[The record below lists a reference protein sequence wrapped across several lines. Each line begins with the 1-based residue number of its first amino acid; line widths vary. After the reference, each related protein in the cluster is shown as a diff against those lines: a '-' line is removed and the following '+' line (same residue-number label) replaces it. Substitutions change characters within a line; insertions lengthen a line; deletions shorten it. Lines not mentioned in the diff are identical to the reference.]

1 MVSGEGP
8 SPGRENRTYQESADK
23 ALIIK
28 IKNDSHHPRLMKTP
42 YTREKLT
49 QDLTD
54 LGIEKG
60 DTLFIH
66 ASFKSL
72 GPVKGGAMTVISAL
86 AAAVGRDG
94 LILMPS
100 FNLLP
105 SREERIEA
113 WNIERTP
120 STVGW
125 LTEFFRQMSDTY
137 RSNHYSHAIA
147 ARGKNAKAFVA
158 DHLLREG
165 YESPWDQP
173 PWGKTYGTHSPM
185 FRAYKAN
192 AKLLMLG
199 VDYESSTYAHLVEV
213 IHWNRQLTKDA
224 AVEYL
229 RLKRRELGAF
239 WDEVGRLRQGRVGDA
254 MCRLF
259 HIKDYVNTLLEEVER
274 NPEPYV
280 I

>member
-1 MVSGEGP
+1 M
-8 SPGRENRTYQESADK
+8 
-23 ALIIK
+23 
-28 IKNDSHHPRLMKTP
+28 P

-49 QDLTD
+49 QDLTN

-66 ASFKSL
+66 SSFKSL
-72 GPVKGGAMTVISAL
+72 GPVEDGAGTVISAL

-100 FNLLP
+100 FSLLP
-105 SREERIEA
+105 SREERIA
-113 WNIERTP
+113 SWNIGSTP

-147 ARGKNAKAFVA
+147 ARGKGAKAFVA
-158 DHLLREG
+158 DHLRREG

-185 FRAYKAN
+185 FRAYKTN

-213 IHWNRQLTKDA
+213 IHWNKRLIEDTEA
-224 AVEYL
+224 EYI
-229 RLKRRELGAF
+229 RLKRSKLGAF
-239 WDEVGRLRQGRVGDA
+239 WDEVGRLRQGLVGDA
-254 MCRLF
+254 TCRLF
-259 HIKDYVNTLLEEVER
+259 RIKDYVDTLLKEVEW

>member
-1 MVSGEGP
+1 MEV
-8 SPGRENRTYQESADK
+8 
-23 ALIIK
+23 
-28 IKNDSHHPRLMKTP
+28 P
-42 YTREKLT
+42 YTREKLI
-49 QDLTD
+49 QDFTN

-66 ASFKSL
+66 SSFKSL
-72 GPVKGGAMTVISAL
+72 GPVDGGAGTVISAL

-100 FNLLP
+100 FSLLP
-105 SREERIEA
+105 SREERIA
-113 WNIERTP
+113 SWNIGRTP

-147 ARGKNAKAFVA
+147 ARGKGAKAFVA
-158 DHLLREG
+158 DHLRREG

-185 FRAYKAN
+185 FRAYKTN

-213 IHWNRQLTKDA
+213 IHWNKRLIEDPEA
-224 AVEYL
+224 EYI
-229 RLKRRELGAF
+229 RLKRSKLGAF
-239 WDEVGRLRQGRVGDA
+239 WDEVGRLRQGLVGDA
-254 MCRLF
+254 PCRLF
-259 HIKDYVNTLLEEVER
+259 RIKDYVDTLLKEVEW

>member
-1 MVSGEGP
+1 M
-8 SPGRENRTYQESADK
+8 
-23 ALIIK
+23 
-28 IKNDSHHPRLMKTP
+28 P

-49 QDLTD
+49 QDLTT

-66 ASFKSL
+66 SSFKSL
-72 GPVKGGAMTVISAL
+72 GPVEDGAGTVISAL

-100 FNLLP
+100 FSLLP
-105 SREERIEA
+105 SREERIA
-113 WNIERTP
+113 SWNIGSTP

-147 ARGKNAKAFVA
+147 ARGKGAKAFVA
-158 DHLLREG
+158 DHLRREG

-185 FRAYKAN
+185 FRAYKTD

-213 IHWNRQLTKDA
+213 IHWNKRLIEDPEA
-224 AVEYL
+224 EYI
-229 RLKRRELGAF
+229 RLKRSKLGAF
-239 WDEVGRLRQGRVGDA
+239 WDEVGRLRQGLVGDA
-254 MCRLF
+254 TCRLF
-259 HIKDYVNTLLEEVER
+259 RIKDYVDTLLEEIEW

>member
-1 MVSGEGP
+1 
-8 SPGRENRTYQESADK
+8 
-23 ALIIK
+23 
-28 IKNDSHHPRLMKTP
+28 MKVP
-42 YTREKLT
+42 YTREKLI
-49 QDLTD
+49 QDLTR
-54 LGIEKG
+54 LGIEKE

-66 ASFKSL
+66 SSFKSL
-72 GPVKGGAMTVISAL
+72 GPVEGGAGTVIFAL
-86 AAAVGRDG
+86 EAVIGQDG

-100 FNLLP
+100 FSLLP
-105 SREERIEA
+105 SREEWIA
-113 WNIERTP
+113 SWNIGETP

-147 ARGKNAKAFVA
+147 ARGKDAKAFVA
-158 DHLLREG
+158 DHLRREG

-185 FRAYKAN
+185 VRAYKAN

-199 VDYESSTYAHLVEV
+199 VDYESSTYVHFVEV
-213 IHWNRQLTKDA
+213 KHWNKRLTEDPEA
-224 AVEYL
+224 EYI

-239 WDEVGRLRQGRVGDA
+239 WDEVGRLRHGLVGDA
-254 MCRLF
+254 TCRLF
-259 HIKDYVNTLLEEVER
+259 HIKDYVDTLLEEVER
-274 NPEPYV
+274 NPELYV

>member
-1 MVSGEGP
+1 M
-8 SPGRENRTYQESADK
+8 
-23 ALIIK
+23 
-28 IKNDSHHPRLMKTP
+28 P

-49 QDLTD
+49 QDLTT

-66 ASFKSL
+66 SSFKSL
-72 GPVKGGAMTVISAL
+72 GPLEDGAGTVISAL

-100 FNLLP
+100 FSLLP
-105 SREERIEA
+105 SREERIA
-113 WNIERTP
+113 SWNIGSTP

-147 ARGKNAKAFVA
+147 ARGKGAKAFVA
-158 DHLLREG
+158 DHLRREG

-185 FRAYKAN
+185 FRAYKTD

-213 IHWNRQLTKDA
+213 IHWNKRLIEDPEA
-224 AVEYL
+224 EYI
-229 RLKRRELGAF
+229 RLKRSKLGAF
-239 WDEVGRLRQGRVGDA
+239 WDEVGRLRQGLVGDA
-254 MCRLF
+254 TCRLF
-259 HIKDYVNTLLEEVER
+259 RIKDYVDTLLEEIEW